1 MHTHMKKASPYL
13 WTIILKHFKIGGI
26 PELTITNQKH
36 LMDSL
41 VPRMSSPSIMS
52 RYMFNIACFLSTE
65 IWKVLQ
71 SDWLRKLPVKCKN
84 SGKSNIFLMQ
94 LFTTRQEKK
103 EMTEQ
108 TEKEHFTEPH
118 HTTHRFNKISRCW
131 LLTLLTQFL
140 KSMSPSWFFGKI
152 PKHFDMHFNCSPEFK
167 AYIYKLSKSM
177 VMSF

>member
-1 MHTHMKKASPYL
+1 MEFPES
-13 WTIILKHFKIGGI
+13 WILIGQYKVGSI
-26 PELTITNQKH
+26 PELSITKQNH
-36 LMDSL
+36 LIDSL
-41 VPRMSSPSIMS
+41 VPRMSIPSIMS
-52 RYMFNIACFLSTE
+52 RYMFNIACLLSIE
-65 IWKVLQ
+65 LWKVLQ
-71 SDWLRKLPVKCKN
+71 SDWLKKRLAKCKN
-84 SGKSNIFLMQ
+84 SGKSNIFPMQ
-94 LFTTRQEKK
+94 LFTARQENKQ
-103 EMTEQ
+103 MTEQ

-152 PKHFDMHFNCSPEFK
+152 PKHFDMHFNCSPEFQ